1 MMEPEYD
8 SGTIDKVTDA
18 RTNCPHAEGGQRR
31 MTTANIRAPKKEKI
45 KGERNNEGRFAGF
58 LAEACYFV
66 ELDGEAPEG
75 VRKDIS
81 DGLIQ
86 VVILVIRPF
95 VDTALHEQFAVISQG
110 LQHPVLRLQLG
121 APNLRV
127 VGAGKDDLDFVYSL
141 ESEYRPLL

>member
-1 MMEPEYD
+1 MMNDAASCLMMEPEYD

-18 RTNCPHAEGGQRR
+18 RTNCPHAEGGQRG

-75 VRKDIS
+75 VGEDVTDRVIE
-81 DGLIQ
+81 
-86 VVILVIRPF
+86 VVV
-95 VDTALHEQFAVISQG
+95 T
-110 LQHPVLRLQLG
+110 
-121 APNLRV
+121 V
-127 VGAGKDDLDFVYSL
+127 VF
-141 ESEYRPLL
+141 P